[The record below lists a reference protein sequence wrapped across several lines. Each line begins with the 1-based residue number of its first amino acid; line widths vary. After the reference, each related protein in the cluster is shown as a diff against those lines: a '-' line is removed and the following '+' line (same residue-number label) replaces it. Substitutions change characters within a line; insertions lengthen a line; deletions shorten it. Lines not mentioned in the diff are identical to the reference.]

1 MSRLVPLLLLGVNSF
16 QDLRKQEIFLGP
28 TLIAIGAGLIR
39 QGGLNGW
46 LLIETLLPGLLCF
59 LCSIATRGGVG
70 KGDALM
76 LAVIGLWSGG
86 ADALATGILA
96 LCLLVVTAFLSRRKL
111 GPGTTWP
118 FVPFLLVAYVGWSIL
133 NGSGTG

>member
-1 MSRLVPLLLLGVNSF
+1 MTRLVPLLLLGVNSF

-46 LLIETLLPGLLCF
+46 LLIEALLPSLLCF
-59 LCSIATRGGVG
+59 LCSIATHDRVG

-96 LCLLVVTAFLSRRKL
+96 LGLLGIIAFFSEGKQEA
-111 GPGTTWP
+111 GTTWP
-118 FVPFLLVAYVGWSIL
+118 FVPFQLVAYVGWSIL
-133 NGSGTG
+133 NGSGTD